1 MNFSELC
8 QIAELQQLAYPCTL
22 IQPLS
27 ESFHLHKT
35 ITDYRSQVGSHLVA
49 MCWDFLI
56 SLTELL
62 PVGLVIA
69 KRAHVQLKYPR

>member
-1 MNFSELC
+1 MNVSELC

-35 ITDYRSQVGSHLVA
+35 ITDYRSQVVSHLV
-49 MCWDFLI
+49 L
-56 SLTELL
+56 EL
-62 PVGLVIA
+62 PD
-69 KRAHVQLKYPR
+69 QFN

>member
-27 ESFHLHKT
+27 ESFSP
-35 ITDYRSQVGSHLVA
+35 SQNYHRLQKPIRVPPHGHVLGLPDQFNWVA
-49 MCWDFLI
+49 TSAIGDC
-56 SLTELL
+56 
-62 PVGLVIA
+62 
-69 KRAHVQLKYPR
+69 